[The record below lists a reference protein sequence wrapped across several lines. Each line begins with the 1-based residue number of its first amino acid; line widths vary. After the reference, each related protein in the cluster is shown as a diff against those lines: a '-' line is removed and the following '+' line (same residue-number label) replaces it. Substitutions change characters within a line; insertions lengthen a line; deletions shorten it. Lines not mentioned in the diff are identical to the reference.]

1 MDDSGDGWA
10 SNMTGDEEN
19 VSGSGALSCVWPP
32 RDPDSIPD
40 TCVDGS
46 KDFDGTK
53 GSRAG
58 YVLRVSQIQAPAVC
72 RLSARTYCLLHTSKS
87 RLFAYTWHLYTQ
99 D

>member
-40 TCVDGS
+40 SCVDGS

-72 RLSARTYCLLHTSKS
+72 RL
-87 RLFAYTWHLYTQ
+87 FAHTWHLYTQ